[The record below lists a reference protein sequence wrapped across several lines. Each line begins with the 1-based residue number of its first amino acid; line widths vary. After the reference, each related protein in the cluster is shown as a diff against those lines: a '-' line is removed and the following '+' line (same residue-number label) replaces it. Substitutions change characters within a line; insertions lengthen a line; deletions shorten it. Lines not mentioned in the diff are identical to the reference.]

1 MKDYEA
7 RTVESSGWANLHGA
21 SPLSESSEAE
31 IISCLN
37 GELNSKFATS
47 LDDNPV
53 IDRQAGSP
61 DSPKRFVVIGSSHA
75 ARLCAEFR
83 QLGHSVIEVARPGWR
98 AMPGTVASMKEL
110 LEQKIAESGGA
121 RLNDVYVF
129 QLWDNTLH
137 AAWAENSAT
146 IPHTKDSL
154 GKYHLHGEAIIVPVS
169 TQTDVFKM
177 LLPLLRTA
185 CNHSSVL
192 VGPLP
197 RYLYVSCCRDKEH
210 VTNMK
215 NDDFRTKMRA
225 ECDIARQ
232 KIRDSAWINGLV
244 RTKVINPGRS
254 LREFCERAGVE
265 ERQVW
270 GDDPVHPDREGYKA
284 IVEEIVNVA
293 ALAGATPVS
302 AKRAPDRSPHGD
314 RKRVQW
320 TGSRGGN
327 PWGHRGRPGR
337 GYQAGPPLRF
347 QRGYKRGANRGRGRP
362 Y

>member
-1 MKDYEA
+1 M
-7 RTVESSGWANLHGA
+7 ESSGWANLHGA
-21 SPLSESSEAE
+21 CTLTESCEAE

-37 GELNSKFATS
+37 GELNRKFATC
-47 LDDNPV
+47 LDENPV
-53 IDRQAGSP
+53 IDRQAGSH
-61 DSPKRFVVIGSSHA
+61 DSPKRFVVVGSSHA
-75 ARLCAEFR
+75 VRLC
-83 QLGHSVIEVARPGWR
+83 ARPGWR

-110 LEQKIAESGGA
+110 LEEKVAESGGA

-137 AAWAENSAT
+137 AAWAEDSAT

-154 GKYHLHGEAIIVPVS
+154 GRFHVHGDAFIVPVS
-169 TQTDVFKM
+169 TQTEVFKM

-185 CNHSSVL
+185 SSHSSVL

-210 VTNMK
+210 VTNLK

-225 ECDIARQ
+225 DCDNARQ

-244 RTKVINPGRS
+244 RTKAINPGRS
-254 LREFCERAGVE
+254 LRELCERTGIN

-270 GDDPVHPDREGYKA
+270 GEDPVHPDREGYKA
-284 IVEEIVNVA
+284 IAEEIVKVA
-293 ALAGATPVS
+293 ATADAPPVQG
-302 AKRAPDRSPHGD
+302 KRAPDRSPHGD
-314 RKRVQW
+314 GKRAQW
-320 TGSRGGN
+320 TRGRGN
-327 PWGHRGRPGR
+327 VFWHQRGRPER
-337 GYQAGPPLRF
+337 GYSAGRSLRLP
-347 QRGYKRGANRGRGRP
+347 RGYKRGYRQP